1 MATPRAID
9 LVLFDF
15 GGVFTESPFAAVESM
30 AREMGVDT
38 AQFSELMFGA
48 YHQDTDHPWHQLERG
63 EISFDEARART
74 IVLGEREG
82 LKVDP
87 LDLLVRMAGGNLM
100 RESMVDL
107 LKAVKQA
114 GYATGIIT
122 NNVREFR
129 DGWRS
134 LMPVDVLIDRVFDSS
149 ELGLRKP
156 NPAIYQH
163 ALAAMGNVPPE
174 RAVFLDDVEQN
185 VRSAQAVG
193 IRSIQV
199 KQDYH
204 AAIVA
209 LSALLQLP
217 LNTPQ

>member
-1 MATPRAID
+1 MTTPRVID

-87 LDLLVRMAGGNLM
+87 LDLLVRMASGNLM
-100 RESMVDL
+100 REPMVDL

-122 NNVREFR
+122 NNVHEFR

-134 LMPVDVLIDRVFDSS
+134 LMPVDVLIDCVFDSS
-149 ELGLRKP
+149 ELGMRKP
-156 NPAIYQH
+156 NPTIYRH
-163 ALAAMGNVPPE
+163 ALAAMGDIAPE

-185 VRSAQAVG
+185 VLSAQSVG
-193 IRSIQV
+193 IHGIQV
-199 KQDYH
+199 TADFY
-204 AAIVA
+204 AAIHS
-209 LSALLQLP
+209 LTALLRLSP
-217 LNTPQ
+217 NTPQ